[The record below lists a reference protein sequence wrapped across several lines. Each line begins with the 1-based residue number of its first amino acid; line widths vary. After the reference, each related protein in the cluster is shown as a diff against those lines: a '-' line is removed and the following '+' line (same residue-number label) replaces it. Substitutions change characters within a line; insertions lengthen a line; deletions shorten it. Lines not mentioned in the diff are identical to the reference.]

1 MARVTRSGRGNE
13 KARGDEWQGNRVAEV
28 TSGSGVSVMGN
39 KCQEA
44 FMLF

>member
-28 TSGSGVSVMGN
+28 TSGMGYEWQSC
-39 KCQEA
+39 KCDG
-44 FMLF
+44 